1 MCIVHKS
8 HRTIGFSFVFYA
20 SQSVSW
26 ESWHVRAS
34 EPASG
39 LLLSGLQT
47 STVTSIIVDKWDLVG
62 HNQTL
67 PSWLVRVD
75 DFNTLAKWRSLGG
88 DFNVPGLWNKFHQFP
103 KMQVSC
109 EKNLGLWW
117 DVGFRAPNLDP
128 TQMVERGVSGLEF
141 YVLWSSASIQSRWRF
156 LVKAVIGA
164 NISLFNSYE
173 SSRLS

>member
-67 PSWLVRVD
+67 PSWLGRVD
-75 DFNTLAKWRSLGG
+75 DFNTLAKWRPLGG
-88 DFNVPGLWNKFHQFP
+88 DFNVSGLWNKFNQFP

-109 EKNLGLWW
+109 EKNIRPWW
-117 DVGFRAPNLDP
+117 DVGFRAPNVDV
-128 TQMVERGVSGLEF
+128 TQERWVSGLEF
-141 YVLWSSASIQSRWRF
+141 YEVVLPSNQDGVPWWRLWLELISASSIVTSHHGF
-156 LVKAVIGA
+156 LK
-164 NISLFNSYE
+164 
-173 SSRLS
+173 